1 MEEEYRHQIPFLCQQ
16 RKTEVGEE
24 VDEEELIITHRKP
37 EDDVWALHEPEE
49 W

>member
-16 RKTEVGEE
+16 RKTEVG
-24 VDEEELIITHRKP
+24 VDEEGLIISHRKP
-37 EDDVWALHEPEE
+37 EDGVWALHEPEE